1 MNLNIDDEEVDG
13 DEGIEGGDIKLL
25 SNDLIVNVEMQG

>member
-1 MNLNIDDEEVDG
+1 MNLNIDDEEVEG